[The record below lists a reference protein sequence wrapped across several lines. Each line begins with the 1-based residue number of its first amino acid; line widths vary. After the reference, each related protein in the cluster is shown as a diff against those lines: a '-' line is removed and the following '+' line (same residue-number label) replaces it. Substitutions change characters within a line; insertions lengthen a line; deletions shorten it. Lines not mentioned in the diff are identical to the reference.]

1 MKACIGPSGSYK
13 ISNNREGPYKNFFYY
28 WADMSPHRSHTE
40 FPKEGSKVCQILVK
54 PSKSCQSGEILPNLI
69 RSLVIGNSF
78 FILEPDFVSSLED
91 DRHVFF
97 FFRESAVEYM
107 NCGKVRVWTDGNIF
121 IKYLTIY
128 NNENLPNG

>member
-28 WADMSPHRSHTE
+28 WADMSHHLLHTE
-40 FPKEGSKVCQILVK
+40 FSKERSKVCPILI
-54 PSKSCQSGEILPNLI
+54 KSCQSGEILPNLI
-69 RSLVIGNSF
+69 RPLVIGNSF

-107 NCGKVRVWTDGNIF
+107 NCGKVRV
-121 IKYLTIY
+121 
-128 NNENLPNG
+128 